1 VIELREVALRHATST
16 ADVLS
21 GVTLS
26 ISPRC
31 RVAVVGRNGSGKSTL
46 LAALTGG
53 AGVGGGSPRL
63 APRSG
68 EVRVRNGLRVAYFD
82 QQEVEALLH
91 EPPPPPLST
100 GTGTPGVGKPAT
112 AATPLS
118 HLQRVLGPEW
128 KEQALRGQLG
138 AFGVKGDMATRPLT
152 TLSGGQRARV
162 AFARLAASEPHLLI
176 ADEPTN
182 HLDMASIDALTE
194 ALRAFAGGVV
204 LVSHN
209 RTLLRAVAEE
219 VWVVRKKAVTAFH
232 GSVDEYYAPKPHR

>member
-1 VIELREVALRHATST
+1 
-16 ADVLS
+16 
-21 GVTLS
+21 
-26 ISPRC
+26 
-31 RVAVVGRNGSGKSTL
+31 
-46 LAALTGG
+46 
-53 AGVGGGSPRL
+53 
-63 APRSG
+63 
-68 EVRVRNGLRVAYFD
+68 
-82 QQEVEALLH
+82 
-91 EPPPPPLST
+91 
-100 GTGTPGVGKPAT
+100 
-112 AATPLS
+112 
-118 HLQRVLGPEW
+118 
-128 KEQALRGQLG
+128 
-138 AFGVKGDMATRPLT
+138 MATRPLT